1 MIVALMQI
9 SKYAFLFMNHVND
22 DVILCRLLLT
32 TTPNSVQTHV
42 YLEFQKILH

>member
-1 MIVALMQI
+1 MVVALMQI

-22 DVILCRLLLT
+22 DVILCQLFLT
-32 TTPNSVQTHV
+32 TTLSNVRMHV